1 MRDDARAV
9 TAEMDA
15 AMPIHAIR
23 TPEQFIVALEKALVM
38 AQDPAQEEEF
48 RLMSEAVRRA
58 PFLIQRGRVVPKGF
72 TPRIVR

>member
-1 MRDDARAV
+1 MTNPGGTETMRDDARAV

-23 TPEQFIVALEKALVM
+23 TPEQFIAALEKALVM

-48 RLMSEAVRRA
+48 LS
-58 PFLIQRGRVVPKGF
+58 LIH
-72 TPRIVR
+72 I